1 MKEVGTVR
9 RSQIIGPFGPGSIV
23 DFRLPS
29 GALLSGV
36 MQGLEAWD
44 GYSGPN
50 KGLND
55 PNLIREPRLEAKLG
69 IKGFR
74 PPLIGQYTFQNEK
87 RDRVLPV
94 HRFPDWQS
102 CPDCH
107 VIQKS
112 GMWAPS
118 RGGDSLHCGHC
129 VDRPAVVPVRFVAIC
144 EHGHLNDFP
153 WDNWINHKPDC
164 RQPLLKLVT
173 IGAGINGLRL
183 KCTGCSETRSIAEA
197 FSPNGIPGH
206 ACRGGRPWLGDYET
220 GCGAP
225 ARVTQR
231 GASNTYFPVVE
242 SAITLPDWR
251 AHFYDRLGA
260 NLSTMESIHH
270 ERNVLLAIVQ
280 NLVLP
285 SWDGNESADEICDL
299 YFKAKNEDAD
309 DATADL
315 KMAEFQMLTKDTRG
329 IEFGKKDL
337 LNAAQKVPET
347 LRGLVS
353 FISSVERLREVR
365 ALTGFTRLK
374 ASVAGEPEPLP
385 LSKSPK
391 DWLPGIEVNGEGIFV
406 ALDQS
411 AVQTWETSPAVETH
425 IRGLQLQWMEA
436 KLAIGEKPVSLP
448 EELSA
453 RYILIH
459 TLAHALISELSL
471 ESGYSSTS
479 LRERLYASSDMAGLL
494 IYTSTSD
501 ADGTMGGLSR
511 QAAPSR
517 FEHSFLRAVSS
528 QELCSADP
536 LCSGGLASDGASG
549 NHSACHSCVFLP
561 ETSCESFNSFL
572 DRTLLCASDF
582 AFFQQLSEAKPRK
595 GTLPL
600 STNDSIAPISAPAPA
615 THTAAAKVVKVPA
628 FQDELAII
636 EFGNM
641 LRSDYPI
648 KLDFSGIGFATPS
661 GMLLLSRHI
670 RSAVDRGIVAGYK
683 GAEPNGYAANVGF
696 FEKCGVD
703 VPRRQALGG
712 ANYLPLQAV
721 DLAKWR
727 NDAEKS
733 SLSYGG
739 LADQRVGRMASL
751 IARDT
756 RGNLFDLMKYC
767 LREIVRNALEHG
779 NGDTMWITGQY
790 WPMRDTV
797 ELSIF
802 DNGIGILRS
811 LQRNEKFSNI
821 GDDLKALRLAV
832 LPSTS
837 GVHLQESLN
846 TAGSETADDTWK
858 NSGFGL
864 YVTSQLARRNGH
876 FVIGSGSKYLRIGSR
891 RSEKG
896 DFSLSGT
903 YVSMNFSVADLQRAA
918 TEVGTIVQKGESIA
932 QRYVSKDAD
941 VFASAASKEIFQ

>member
-1 MKEVGTVR
+1 MKDVGTIR

-94 HRFPDWQS
+94 RRFPDWQS

-112 GMWAPS
+112 GDWAPS
-118 RGGDSLHCGHC
+118 RSGDSRHCGNC
-129 VDRPAVVPVRFVAIC
+129 TGRPAVVPVRFVTIC

-153 WDNWINHKPDC
+153 WDKWINHKPDC
-164 RQPLLKLVT
+164 KKSLLKLITV
-173 IGAGINGLRL
+173 GAGINGLRL

-197 FSPNGIPGH
+197 FSPKGIPGH
-206 ACRGGRPWLGDYET
+206 ACKGGRPWLGDFEN
-220 GCGAP
+220 GCKAA
-225 ARVTQR
+225 ARITQR
-231 GASNTYFPVVE
+231 GASNTYFPIVE

-251 AHFYDRLGA
+251 AHFYDQLGA
-260 NLSTMESIHH
+260 NRAIMEDF
-270 ERNVLLAIVQ
+270 EDDRDMLLRFIQKRVS
-280 NLVLP
+280 P
-285 SWDGNESADEICDL
+285 EWEGSESAEEICEF
-299 YFKAKNEDAD
+299 YFEAKNKDVE

-315 KMAEFQMLTKDTRG
+315 KLAEFRMLSTDTRG
-329 IEFGKKDL
+329 SELGKKDL
-337 LNAAQKVPET
+337 LNTAQEVPET

-353 FISSVERLREVR
+353 FVSSVERLREVR
-365 ALTGFTRLK
+365 ALTGFSRLK
-374 ASVAGEPEPLP
+374 ASVAGKPEPLS
-385 LSKSPK
+385 LSKNPK
-391 DWLPGIEVNGEGIFV
+391 DWLPGIEVNGEGIFL
-406 ALDQS
+406 ALEKSKLQ
-411 AVQTWETSPAVETH
+411 VWETSPSVDAHV
-425 IRGLQLQWMEA
+425 RGLQSKWMEA
-436 KLAIGEKPVSLP
+436 KRAAGESPTSLP
-448 EELSA
+448 AELTA

-479 LRERLYASSDMAGLL
+479 LRERLYVDSNMAGLL
-494 IYTSTSD
+494 IYTSTAD

-511 QAAPSR
+511 QAAPAR
-517 FEHSFLRAVSS
+517 FERSFLRAVGS

-536 LCSGGLASDGASG
+536 LCSGGLANDGASG
-549 NHSACHSCVFLP
+549 NHAACHSCVYLP

-572 DRTLLCASDF
+572 DRTLLCSSDF
-582 AFFQQLSEAKPRK
+582 AFFRKLSEAEPRYAP
-595 GTLPL
+595 TPVAAETA
-600 STNDSIAPISAPAPA
+600 SNPVSPIAP
-615 THTAAAKVVKVPA
+615 AAKSETIIKVPS
-628 FQDELAII
+628 FEDELGII
-636 EFGNM
+636 EFGNS
-641 LRSDYPI
+641 LRSGDRL
-648 KLDFSGIGFATPS
+648 KLDFSDIGFATPS

-670 RSAVDRGIVAGYK
+670 RNAVDRGIISGHTGV
-683 GAEPNGYAANVGF
+683 EPNSYPANVGF
-696 FEKCGVD
+696 FEHCGIE
-703 VPRRQALGG
+703 VPRREAPGG
-712 ANYLPLQAV
+712 DNYLPLQAI
-721 DLAKWR
+721 DLVKWR
-727 NDAEKS
+727 NDARNAQ
-733 SLSYGG
+733 LSFGE
-739 LADQRVGRMASL
+739 LSDNRVGRMAYL
-751 IARDT
+751 IARSA

-767 LREIVRNALEHG
+767 LREIVRNAMEHG
-779 NGDTMWITGQY
+779 TGDTMWVTGQY

-802 DNGIGILRS
+802 DNGVGILKS
-811 LQRNEKFSNI
+811 LQRNEKFSDI
-821 GDDLKALRLAV
+821 DDDLKALRLAV

-837 GVHLQESLN
+837 GAHKDGGTTSIG
-846 TAGSETADDTWK
+846 AETSDDAWK

-864 YVTSQLARRNGH
+864 YVTSQLARRKGH
-876 FVIGSGSKYLRIGSR
+876 FVIGSGLKFLRIGSNR
-891 RSEKG
+891 YEKG
-896 DFSLSGT
+896 EFALSGT

-918 TEVGTIVQKGESIA
+918 TEVNTIVEKGESIA
-932 QRYVSKDAD
+932 KRYVSKDAA

>member
-1 MKEVGTVR
+1 MSDVGTIR

-36 MQGLEAWD
+36 MQGLDAWD

-55 PNLIREPRLEAKLG
+55 ANLIREPRLEAKLG

-87 RDRVLPV
+87 RDRVLPLR
-94 HRFPDWQS
+94 RFPDWQS

-118 RGGDSLHCGHC
+118 RGRDSLHCGNC
-129 VDRPAVVPVRFVAIC
+129 VGRPAVVPVRFVAIC

-153 WDNWINHKPDC
+153 WDKWISHKPDC
-164 RQPLLKLVT
+164 KHPLLKLITV
-173 IGAGINGLRL
+173 GAGINGLRL

-197 FSPNGIPGH
+197 FSANGIPGH

-220 GCGAP
+220 GCEAP
-225 ARVTQR
+225 ARITQR

-251 AHFYDRLGA
+251 THFYDRLGA
-260 NLSTMESIHH
+260 NRSMMEDFDDD
-270 ERNVLLAIVQ
+270 RDMLLRIVRKR
-280 NLVLP
+280 VSP
-285 SWDGNESADEICDL
+285 EWEGSESPEEICDL
-299 YFKAKNEDAD
+299 YFEAKDKDAD
-309 DATADL
+309 DAVADL
-315 KMAEFQMLTKDTRG
+315 KLAEFRMLSTDTRG
-329 IEFGKKDL
+329 SELGKKDL
-337 LNAAQKVPET
+337 LNAAQEIPET

-374 ASVAGEPEPLP
+374 ASVAGKPVPLP

-391 DWLPGIEVNGEGIFV
+391 EWLPGIEVNGEGIFI

-411 AVQTWETSPAVETH
+411 TVQAWETSPAVETH
-425 IRGLQLQWMEA
+425 IHRLQSQWMEA
-436 KLAIGEKPVSLP
+436 KLAAGENPTSLP
-448 EELSA
+448 QGLSA

-479 LRERLYASSDMAGLL
+479 LRERLYVGSDMAGLL

-517 FEHSFLRAVSS
+517 FEHSFLRAVGF

-549 NHSACHSCVFLP
+549 NHAACHSCVFLP

-572 DRTLLCASDF
+572 DRTLLCSSDF

-595 GTLPL
+595 RNVPL
-600 STNDSIAPISAPAPA
+600 ATTSSDVSISTQVSRAGMDR
-615 THTAAAKVVKVPA
+615 VVRVPA
-628 FQDELAII
+628 FQDELGII
-636 EFGNM
+636 AFGNA
-641 LRSDYPI
+641 LRSDEPI
-648 KLDFSGIGFATPS
+648 KLDFSSIGFATPS
-661 GMLLLSRHI
+661 GMLLLSRYI
-670 RSAVDRGIVAGYK
+670 RSAVDRGIVVGHK
-683 GAEPNGYAANVGF
+683 GSEPNGYEANVGF
-696 FEKCGVD
+696 FEHCGID
-703 VPRRQALGG
+703 VPRRQAPGG
-712 ANYLPLQAV
+712 ENYLPLQEF
-721 DLAKWR
+721 DLVKWR
-727 NDAEKS
+727 NDAEGS
-733 SLSYGG
+733 SLSFGE
-739 LADQRVGRMASL
+739 LADQRVGRMARL

-767 LREIVRNALEHG
+767 LREIVRNAMEHG
-779 NGDTMWITGQY
+779 DGDTMWITGQY

-797 ELSIF
+797 QLSIF
-802 DNGIGILRS
+802 DNGVGILSS
-811 LQRNEKFSNI
+811 LQRNKKFSNI

-837 GVHLQESLN
+837 GVHKQESSN
-846 TAGSETADDTWK
+846 TTGPETTDDAWK

-864 YVTSQLARRNGH
+864 YVTSQLARRKGH
-876 FVIGSGSKYLRIGSR
+876 FVIGSGSKFLRIGSHR
-891 RSEKG
+891 YEIG

-918 TEVGTIVQKGESIA
+918 AEVGAIVKKGESIA
-932 QRYVSKDAD
+932 HRYVSKDAD
-941 VFASAASKEIFQ
+941 TFASAASKAIFQ

>member
-1 MKEVGTVR
+1 MKDVGSIR

-23 DFRLPS
+23 DFRQPS

-44 GYSGPN
+44 GYSGPSN

-55 PNLIREPRLEAKLG
+55 PNLIREPRLEAKLA

-94 HRFPDWQS
+94 RRFPDWQS

-129 VDRPAVVPVRFVAIC
+129 VGRPAVVPVRFVAIC

-153 WDNWINHKPDC
+153 WDKWINHKPDC
-164 RQPLLKLVT
+164 EQPLLKLITV
-173 IGAGINGLRL
+173 GAGIAGLQL

-220 GCGAP
+220 GCEAP
-225 ARVTQR
+225 ARTTQR

-260 NLSTMESIHH
+260 NRS
-270 ERNVLLAIVQ
+270 VLEDFDDDRDMLLRIIQKRVA
-280 NLVLP
+280 P
-285 SWDGNESADEICDL
+285 EWEGSESAEEICDL
-299 YFKAKNEDAD
+299 YFEAKDKDAEDAV
-309 DATADL
+309 ADL
-315 KMAEFQMLTKDTRG
+315 KLAEFRMLSTDTRG
-329 IEFGKKDL
+329 SELGKKDL
-337 LNAAQKVPET
+337 LNAAQEIPAP

-353 FISSVERLREVR
+353 YISSVERLREVR

-374 ASVAGEPEPLP
+374 ASVAGKPAPSP

-425 IRGLQLQWMEA
+425 IRRLQSQWMEVKIA
-436 KLAIGEKPVSLP
+436 AGENPSSLP
-448 EELSA
+448 AELSA

-479 LRERLYASSDMAGLL
+479 LRERLYVDSNMAGLL

-517 FEHSFLRAVSS
+517 FEHSFLRTVSS

-536 LCSGGLASDGASG
+536 LCSAGLASNGASG
-549 NHSACHSCVFLP
+549 NHAACHSCVFLP

-572 DRTLLCASDF
+572 DRTLLCSSDL
-582 AFFQQLSEAKPRK
+582 AFFQDLSEGKPRK
-595 GTLPL
+595 RTLPL
-600 STNDSIAPISAPAPA
+600 STNGPTASISAPPSHIEAV
-615 THTAAAKVVKVPA
+615 KVVQVPA
-628 FQDELAII
+628 FRDELGVI
-636 EFGNM
+636 EFGNT
-641 LRSDYPI
+641 LRSNDPI
-648 KLDFSGIGFATPS
+648 KLNFGNIGFATPS

-670 RSAVDRGIVAGYK
+670 RSAVDRGIVVGHT
-683 GAEPNGYAANVGF
+683 GEEPNGYAANVGF
-696 FEKCGVD
+696 FEQCGID
-703 VPRRQALGG
+703 VPRRQATGG
-712 ANYLPLQAV
+712 DNYLPLQAV
-721 DLAKWR
+721 DLRKWR
-727 NDAEKS
+727 SDAENG
-733 SLSYGG
+733 SLSYGE
-739 LADQRVGRMASL
+739 LADQRVGRMARL

-779 NGDTMWITGQY
+779 NGDTMWVTGQY
-790 WPMRDTV
+790 WPTRDTV
-797 ELSIF
+797 ELTIF
-802 DNGIGILRS
+802 DDGIGILGS
-811 LQRNEKFSNI
+811 LQRNERFSNI

-837 GVHLQESLN
+837 GVHKQESSI
-846 TAGSETADDTWK
+846 TAGSETTDDTWK

-864 YVTSQLARRNGH
+864 YVTSQLARRKGH
-876 FVIGSGSKYLRIGSR
+876 FVIGSGSKFLRIGSSR
-891 RSEKG
+891 YVKG

-918 TEVGTIVQKGESIA
+918 AEVGTIVKKGESIA

>member
-1 MKEVGTVR
+1 MKEVGTIR

-94 HRFPDWQS
+94 RRFPDWQS

-129 VDRPAVVPVRFVAIC
+129 AGRPAVVPVRFVSIC

-153 WDNWINHKPDC
+153 WDKWINHKHDC
-164 RQPLLKLVT
+164 KQPLLQLITV
-173 IGAGINGLRL
+173 GAGINGLRL
-183 KCTGCSETRSIAEA
+183 KCKGCSETRSIAEA

-220 GCGAP
+220 GCKAP
-225 ARVTQR
+225 ARMTQR
-231 GASNTYFPVVE
+231 GASNIYFSVVE

-260 NLSTMESIHH
+260 NLSTMESIDHDH
-270 ERNVLLAIVQ
+270 NLLLAIIQ

-285 SWDGNESADEICDL
+285 SWDGSECADEICDL
-299 YFKAKNEDAD
+299 YLKAKNKDAD

-337 LNAAQKVPET
+337 LNAAQEIPET

-374 ASVAGEPEPLP
+374 ASVAGKPEPLP
-385 LSKSPK
+385 LSKSSK

-411 AVQTWETSPAVETH
+411 AIQSWETSPAVETH
-425 IRGLQLQWMEA
+425 VGHLQSQWMEA
-436 KLAIGEKPVSLP
+436 KLAAGENPTSLP
-448 EELSA
+448 EGLSA

-459 TLAHALISELSL
+459 TLAHALIAELSL

-479 LRERLYASSDMAGLL
+479 LRERLYVGSDMAGLL

-549 NHSACHSCVFLP
+549 NHAACHSCVFLP

-582 AFFQQLSEAKPRK
+582 AFFRNLSEANPRK
-595 GTLPL
+595 ETVPL
-600 STNDSIAPISAPAPA
+600 SAKSSTVSIPTQANRAG
-615 THTAAAKVVKVPA
+615 AARELQVPA
-628 FQDELAII
+628 FKDELGII
-636 EFGNM
+636 EFGNT
-641 LRSDYPI
+641 LRSDGPI
-648 KLDFSGIGFATPS
+648 KLDFSSIGFATPS

-670 RSAVDRGIVAGYK
+670 RSAVDRGIVTGHI
-683 GAEPNGYAANVGF
+683 GTEPNDYAANVGF
-696 FEKCGVD
+696 FKHCGIE
-703 VPRRQALGG
+703 VPRRQASGG
-712 ANYLPLQAV
+712 ENYLPLQAV
-721 DLAKWR
+721 DLGKWR
-727 NDAEKS
+727 SDAKKS
-733 SLSYGG
+733 SLSFGE
-739 LADQRVGRMASL
+739 LANQRVGRMARL

-779 NGDTMWITGQY
+779 DGDTMWITGQY
-790 WPMRDTV
+790 WPARDTV

-837 GVHLQESLN
+837 GVHKQESSN
-846 TAGSETADDTWK
+846 AAGPETTDDTWN

-864 YVTSQLARRNGH
+864 YVTSQLARRKGH
-876 FVIGSGSKYLRIGSR
+876 FVIGSGSKFLRIGSHR
-891 RSEKG
+891 YEKG

-903 YVSMNFSVADLQRAA
+903 YVSMNFSVAELQRAA
-918 TEVGTIVQKGESIA
+918 AEVGTIVKKGESIA

-941 VFASAASKEIFQ
+941 AFASAASKEIFQ

>member
-1 MKEVGTVR
+1 MKDVGTIR

-36 MQGLEAWD
+36 MQSLEAWD

-50 KGLND
+50 KGLHD

-74 PPLIGQYTFQNEK
+74 PPLVGQYTFQNEK

-94 HRFPDWQS
+94 RRFPDWQS

-118 RGGDSLHCGHC
+118 RSGDSLHCGHC
-129 VDRPAVVPVRFVAIC
+129 AGRPAVVPVRFVSIC
-144 EHGHLNDFP
+144 EHGHLDDFP
-153 WDNWINHKPDC
+153 WDKWINHKPDC
-164 RQPLLKLVT
+164 KKPLLKLITV
-173 IGAGINGLRL
+173 GAGINGLRL

-206 ACRGGRPWLGDYET
+206 ACKGSRPWLGDFET
-220 GCGAP
+220 GCEAP
-225 ARVTQR
+225 ARITQR
-231 GASNTYFPVVE
+231 GASNTYFPIVE

-260 NLSTMESIHH
+260 NRALIEDFDDDRDM
-270 ERNVLLAIVQ
+270 LLRLIQKRVSPAWEG
-280 NLVLP
+280 
-285 SWDGNESADEICDL
+285 SESAEEICDL
-299 YFKAKNEDAD
+299 YFDAKDKDAE

-315 KMAEFQMLTKDTRG
+315 KLAEFRMLSTDTRSS
-329 IEFGKKDL
+329 EPGKKDL
-337 LNAAQKVPET
+337 LNAAQEVPET

-365 ALTGFTRLK
+365 ALTGFTRLR
-374 ASVAGEPEPLP
+374 ASIAGKPEPLP

-406 ALDQS
+406 ALEQS
-411 AVQTWETSPAVETH
+411 ELQDWETKPAVDAH
-425 IRGLQLQWMEA
+425 VRLLQTQWIEA
-436 KLAIGEKPVSLP
+436 KRAAGENPTSIP
-448 EELSA
+448 TELSA

-479 LRERLYASSDMAGLL
+479 LRERLYVNPNMAGLL

-511 QAAPSR
+511 QAAPPR
-517 FEHSFLRAVSS
+517 FEHIFLRAIGS

-536 LCSGGLASDGASG
+536 LCSGGLASDGSSG
-549 NHSACHSCVFLP
+549 NHAACHSCVFLP
-561 ETSCESFNSFL
+561 ETSCECFNSFL
-572 DRTLLCASDF
+572 DRTLLCSGDF
-582 AFFQQLSEAKPRK
+582 AFFRKLPEAAPPKAPTPLTGSGSSISTSTQTSDA
-595 GTLPL
+595 GTVR
-600 STNDSIAPISAPAPA
+600 T
-615 THTAAAKVVKVPA
+615 VQVPA
-628 FQDELAII
+628 FKDELGII
-636 EFGNM
+636 EFGNI
-641 LRSDYPI
+641 LRSGDPVT
-648 KLDFSGIGFATPS
+648 LDFGAIGYATPS

-670 RSAVDRGIVAGYK
+670 SNAVQSGIVAGHR
-683 GAEPNGYAANVGF
+683 GTEPNGYPANVGF
-696 FEKCGVD
+696 FEHCGIE
-703 VPRRQALGG
+703 VPRWEAPGG
-712 ANYLPLQAV
+712 ENYLPLQAI
-721 DLAKWR
+721 DLVKWR
-727 NDAEKS
+727 NDAEGS
-733 SLSYGG
+733 RLSFGE
-739 LADQRVGRMASL
+739 LSDQRVGRMAFL
-751 IARDT
+751 IARST

-767 LREIVRNALEHG
+767 LREIVRNAMEHG
-779 NGDTMWITGQY
+779 DGDTMWITGQY
-790 WPMRDTV
+790 WPKLDKV

-802 DNGIGILRS
+802 DNGVGILRS

-821 GDDLKALRLAV
+821 DDDLKALRLAI

-837 GVHLQESLN
+837 GVNIEEGAEK
-846 TAGSETADDTWK
+846 TGSETSDNAWK

-864 YVTSQLARRNGH
+864 YVTSQLARRKGH
-876 FVIGSGSKYLRIGSR
+876 FVIGSGSKFLRIGSNR
-891 RSEKG
+891 YEKG

-918 TEVGTIVQKGESIA
+918 TEVGDIVRKGERIA